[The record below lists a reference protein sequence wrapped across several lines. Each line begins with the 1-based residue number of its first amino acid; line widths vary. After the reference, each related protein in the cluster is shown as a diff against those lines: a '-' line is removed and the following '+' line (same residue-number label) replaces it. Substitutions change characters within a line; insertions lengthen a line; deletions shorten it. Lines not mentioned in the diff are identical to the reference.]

1 MNPIAAGAVPAAA
14 DAVDRAL
21 ARSLPP
27 RALAIDDD
35 TVRRSI
41 AVIETTGLVAEHDRW
56 KAAERARRQ
65 RGPGGRPSTFSVEA
79 LLVAIELA
87 AALGEPLLCTN
98 FRDILFR
105 RISPQMRQQLAVPE
119 PPDPDDTTAWEA
131 LYRNVRTRLHGFLEL
146 IDPSP
151 RPKNHRLDPDDF
163 EVAVAAN
170 RAHRALTDGAIAERF
185 ERLTWV
191 ANTIIEA
198 SIQHLPRDVRRRWK
212 GSVAVDATPVPAWA
226 RGERAEKKGKRTGRS
241 VTRYS
246 ADPDGG
252 WYVRHQKGRD
262 PIWGYEASLAVM
274 CPDDPTA
281 DHTHPSLVVGMAPLH
296 PPAAEPGLN
305 AVRALTSVHQRGHP
319 AGWLAGD
326 SAYTNALAESFH
338 LPVRAMGYQP
348 VLDYRVDQLGVQGT
362 HAGALLIEGGWYCPA
377 IPRSLIDASR
387 DLDAGTIT
395 DDVYNR
401 RIEERRKYR
410 LRAKDS
416 PDAEGHQRLTCPAGG
431 HAPVARCELK
441 QSSLTERTA
450 GKTRIFLTTELI
462 DSPPTVCS
470 QATVTFPP
478 DAGGKLVQALHY
490 KSPEW
495 ADRYAQHRNTIE
507 GFNGQAK
514 DNARSALAQADR
526 RRVRGV
532 AAQTLFA
539 AFLIYA
545 TNLRKIRSFLEK
557 AREATDGTLTLRR
570 RPRSRRRRTRSVQ
583 DFAPTAAAN
592 SPPDAATPT
601 A

>member
-1 MNPIAAGAVPAAA
+1 VNPIAAGAVPAAA

-27 RALAIDDD
+27 RALPIDDD

-56 KAAERARRQ
+56 KAAERARMQ
-65 RGPGGRPSTFSVEA
+65 RGPGGRPPTFSVEA

-105 RISPQMRQQLAVPE
+105 RISPQMRQKLAVPE
-119 PPDPDDTTAWEA
+119 PPDADDTTAWEA

-163 EVAVAAN
+163 EAAVAAN

-185 ERLTWV
+185 ERLTLV

-226 RGERAEKKGKRTGRS
+226 RGERAEKKGKRTGRK

-246 ADPDGG
+246 ADPDAG
-252 WYVRHQKGRD
+252 WYTHHQNGK
-262 PIWGYEASLAVM
+262 PPTWAYEATLVVM
-274 CPDDPTA
+274 CPDDPA
-281 DHTHPSLVVGMAPLH
+281 DDHTHPSLVVGMAPLH
-296 PPAAEPGLN
+296 PPAVEPGLN
-305 AVRALTSVHQRGHP
+305 AVRALTSVHRRGHP

-326 SAYTNALAESFH
+326 AAYTNALAESFQ
-338 LPVRAMGYQP
+338 LPVRAMGYEP
-348 VLDYRVDQLGVQGT
+348 VLDYRIDQLGVQGT

-377 IPRSLIDASR
+377 IPKTLIDATKDHR
-387 DLDAGTIT
+387 EGTIT
-395 DDVYNR
+395 DDVYDK

-416 PDAEGHQRLTCPAGG
+416 PDAEGHQRLTCPAAG

-441 QSSLTERTA
+441 PSSLTPGTA
-450 GKTRIFLTTELI
+450 GKTRIFLTTELT
-462 DSPPTVCS
+462 DSPPTICS
-470 QATVTFPP
+470 QTTVTFPP
-478 DAGGKLVQALHY
+478 EAGSKLVQTLHY

-495 ADRYAQHRNTIE
+495 AARYGQHRNTIE
-507 GFNGQAK
+507 GYNGQVK
-514 DNARSALAQADR
+514 DTSRAALAQADR

-545 TNLRKIRSFLEK
+545 TNLHRIRSFLEK
-557 AREATDGTLTLRR
+557 ACEATDGALALRR
-570 RPRSRRRRTRSVQ
+570 KPRPRRRRTRSLQ
-583 DFAPTAAAN
+583 DFAPTASAN
-592 SPPDAATPT
+592 SPPAVATPT